1 VTSDLPT
8 PFNPRFDLMLER
20 VVDVPPA
27 LVWRAWTKPVDL
39 RKWFCPRPWR
49 VSECDIDLRPGGRF
63 FTRMEGPD
71 GESHEGEGCYLEIV
85 KNRRLIWTSMLGP
98 DYRPGDGGFIAM
110 TGCLLLSPMGA
121 GTRYRAVVLHKS
133 EADREPDEGRS
144 MRHLRLE
151 GGDLCRTRSRRE
163 IMANGTFIF
172 LWSCGGEEEE
182 ETGAKEVEVEVEF
195 LVRHRRNRR
204 KHPSSVLSLLSTFSR
219 FSFSFPFLSAYLGRH
234 RADGVNG
241 EDENHC

>member
-133 EADREPDEGRS
+133 EADRE
-144 MRHLRLE
+144 RHE
-151 GGDLCRTRSRRE
+151 AMGFHQGW
-163 IMANGTFIF
+163 GTA
-172 LWSCGGEEEE
+172 LDQLVEV
-182 ETGAKEVEVEVEF
+182 AKEW
-195 LVRHRRNRR
+195 
-204 KHPSSVLSLLSTFSR
+204 
-219 FSFSFPFLSAYLGRH
+219 
-234 RADGVNG
+234 
-241 EDENHC
+241 